1 VSARQ
6 TSAVFTTM
14 ANISQK
20 NKLLSLWEIK
30 TLVYDHQIY
39 DTDNKTLWHWPQV
52 IRSILIVES
61 CLKYSDLES
70 IGGFGESVQEKERR
84 KITGQ

>member
-20 NKLLSLWEIK
+20 NKVLSLWEIE

-39 DTDNKTLWHWPQV
+39 DTDNKTLWHTGP
-52 IRSILIVES
+52 RSSGPSLLLSPV
-61 CLKYSDLES
+61 
-70 IGGFGESVQEKERR
+70 
-84 KITGQ
+84 